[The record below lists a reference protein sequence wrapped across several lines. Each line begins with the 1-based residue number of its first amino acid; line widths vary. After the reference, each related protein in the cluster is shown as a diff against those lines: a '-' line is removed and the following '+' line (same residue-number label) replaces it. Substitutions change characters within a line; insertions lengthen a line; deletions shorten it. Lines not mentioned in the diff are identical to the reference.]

1 MLRSLD
7 SWYNLFTIFWSYDW
21 GPEPVVAR
29 LLSVLL
35 YQAAVVSMSSLPLL
49 SEGEVVAVLVG
60 QSAVVSTSLSPLSEG
75 QLVLVWP

>member
-1 MLRSLD
+1 M
-7 SWYNLFTIFWSYDW
+7 
-21 GPEPVVAR
+21 AR

-35 YQAAVVSMSSLPLL
+35 YQAAAVSMSSLPLL